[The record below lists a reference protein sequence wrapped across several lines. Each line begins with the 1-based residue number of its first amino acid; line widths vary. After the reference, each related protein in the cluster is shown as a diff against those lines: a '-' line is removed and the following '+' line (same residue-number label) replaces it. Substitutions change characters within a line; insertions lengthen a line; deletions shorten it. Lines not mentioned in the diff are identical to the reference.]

1 MWPGNKEG
9 EKRVFRS
16 RGLGVE
22 AEVEE
27 KIVEKVLVTY
37 LSLVVVK
44 NYLVENSLKFLGI
57 FK

>member
-1 MWPGNKEG
+1 MWPGNKER
-9 EKRVFRS
+9 EKRVFRRRS
-16 RGLGVE
+16 LGVE